1 MKTLKGFTKIQS
13 KNKIF
18 GLEFLD
24 LLILL
29 LIYLVVFVFSNNL
42 LINLAIVFGAYLVLR
57 LYKKGKS
64 PHWAGSVIRFLLRPR
79 KYFQRRERKKDLLK

>member
-29 LIYLVVFVFSNNL
+29 VIYLVVFVFSTNL
-42 LINLAIVFGAYLVLR
+42 LLNLALVSGAYLVLR
-57 LYKKGKS
+57 FYKKGKA
-64 PHWAGSVIRFLLRPR
+64 PHWAGSVMRFLLRPR
-79 KYFQRRERKKDLLK
+79 KYFSRRERKEELPK

>member
-13 KNKIF
+13 RSKIF

-29 LIYLVVFVFSNNL
+29 LIYLVVFVFSKNL
-42 LINLAIVFGAYLVLR
+42 PMNLALVFGAYLLLR
-57 LYKKGKS
+57 FYKKGKP
-64 PHWAGSVIRFLLRPR
+64 PHWAGSVIRFLIRPKR
-79 KYFQRRERKKDLLK
+79 YVFRLEREEELFK

>member
-13 KNKIF
+13 RNKIF

-29 LIYLVVFVFSNNL
+29 MVYLVVFMFSKNL
-42 LINLAIVFGAYLVLR
+42 PLNLALVFGAYLVLR
-57 LYKKGKS
+57 FYKKGKP
-64 PHWAGSVIRFLLRPR
+64 PHWAGSVVRFLLRPKR
-79 KYFQRRERKKDLLK
+79 YAVRMERKEEIFK